1 MKACSPGLRLLGCV
15 GIAGAVLLLPASP
28 RAVEPIAVAV
38 AEFDFVDTSG
48 EVMDQTRAHMERLRD
63 LTQDI
68 RDGLDQSGRY
78 RVISLS
84 CDPTPCSAG
93 RTDPAELLAK
103 ARAVGARLL
112 VYGGIQKMS
121 TLIQYG
127 NAEVVDLEADR
138 LVFDRNI
145 SFRNDSDEA
154 WARAAKFLVA
164 ELMKEKL
171 AQ

>member
-63 LTQDI
+63 LTRDI
-68 RDGLDQSGRY
+68 REGLDQSGRY
-78 RVISLS
+78 RIVHLA

-154 WARAAKFLVA
+154 WQRAAKFLVA
-164 ELMKEKL
+164 ELMKERL

>member
-48 EVMDQTRAHMERLRD
+48 EVMDQTRAHMERLRG

-138 LVFDRNI
+138 LVFDCNI
-145 SFRNDSDEA
+145 SFCNDSDEA
-154 WARAAKFLVA
+154 WSRAAKFLVA

-171 AQ
+171 VR

>member
-48 EVMDQTRAHMERLRD
+48 EVMDQTRAHMERLRG

-154 WARAAKFLVA
+154 WQRAAKFLVA
-164 ELMKEKL
+164 ELMKERL

>member
-48 EVMDQTRAHMERLRD
+48 EVMDQTRAHMERLRG

-171 AQ
+171 VQ

>member
-1 MKACSPGLRLLGCV
+1 MKACSPGLRLFGCV

-48 EVMDQTRAHMERLRD
+48 EVMDQTRAHMERLRG

-154 WARAAKFLVA
+154 WSRAAKFLVA

-171 AQ
+171 VR

>member
-1 MKACSPGLRLLGCV
+1 MKACSPGLRLLGCL

-48 EVMDQTRAHMERLRD
+48 EVMDQTRAHMERLRG

-154 WARAAKFLVA
+154 RARVAKFLVA
-164 ELMKEKL
+164 ELMKERL

>member
-1 MKACSPGLRLLGCV
+1 MKRDRWTLLAVGGAALAYAC
-15 GIAGAVLLLPASP
+15 IMLPASSV
-28 RAVEPIAVAV
+28 ATEPVAVAV
-38 AEFDFVDTSG
+38 ADFDYIDTSG
-48 EVMDQTRAHMERLRD
+48 EVIDQNQAHMQRLHD
-63 LTQDI
+63 LAQHV
-68 RDGLDQSGRY
+68 RDGLSQSGRY
-78 RVISLS
+78 RIVRLT
-84 CDPTPCSAG
+84 CEPAPCSAG

-138 LVFDRNI
+138 LVFDQNI

-154 WARAAKFLVA
+154 WQRAAKFLVA
-164 ELMKEKL
+164 ELVKEDL
-171 AQ
+171 VR